1 MSRENLAIALVLGV
15 PLLVGLALGVVAGAN
30 LPYRIAQHAP
40 RPLPAMWERMGET
53 PGTKG
58 PEWAVSR
65 NTQQKVYP
73 PPTEELTRVLAYE
86 FFVHFEQEGMSGLT
100 ARLQNCFNVYEAV
113 PSVRSR
119 ALLMRC
125 TVMDHAVT
133 RFDALF
139 RANFTSPGAAV
150 PPSFYPFLAEETVRA
165 RRAYTA
171 RVLFGGDRKAQAL
184 AMAPAVGL
192 IFSELLRFR
201 KSGSGAPGARSESPE
216 SSPRLKTGPA
226 TLPG

>member
-1 MSRENLAIALVLGV
+1 LSRENLAIALVLGV

-30 LPYRIAQHAP
+30 LLYRIAQHAP

-100 ARLQNCFNVYEAV
+100 ARLQNCFNVYKAV
-113 PSVRSR
+113 PSLRSR

-171 RVLFGGDRKAQAL
+171 RVLFGGDRKAQAV
-184 AMAPAVGL
+184 AMQPAVTL
-192 IFSELLRFR
+192 IFNEMIRFHSKASR
-201 KSGSGAPGARSESPE
+201 EVIPDP
-216 SSPRLKTGPA
+216 PPPLKTAPA
-226 TLPG
+226 TLTG